1 MSHIQPPCGR
11 NLDNGPRGLRILL
24 VSTADLGGGAEIS
37 AWNLFKAFRRHGH
50 KSWLAVG
57 SKRTDDPNV
66 FSIPKDACRSS
77 WAQFWIRAANKLGRF
92 ESDVRGA
99 TRLRNLFRLVGE
111 PRRWLENGRGYEDF
125 NFPGSWRLLELT
137 ESLDIVHCYN
147 LHEGYFDLRLLPW
160 LSHQRPVILDLR
172 DAWLLSGHCAHS
184 FDCDRWKTG
193 CGKCPD
199 LTIYPAIQRD
209 ATAYNWQRKK
219 EIYSRSRLYVATPSK
234 WLMQKV
240 AQSMLAPAIVESK
253 VIPTGV
259 DLSLFRPDNKQF
271 ARAALKLPQEAR
283 IVLFVGNRIE
293 RSIWKDH
300 NMMRA
305 AFSHAAERSRE
316 RKLLF
321 VGLGGDRQVERFGN
335 AELRFIPYQQNWET
349 VARYYQAS
357 DLYVHAARADTFPR
371 AVLEALA
378 CGIPVVATEVGGIPE
393 QIKGL
398 RGVIS
403 ASVGSNRYGANHATG
418 ALVPTG
424 DTEAIAESV
433 RSLLSNDSLRQQMS
447 ENASKDAR
455 ERFDIEQ
462 QAKRYLQWY
471 AKLAGKVVSREDHLT
486 AAL

>member
-1 MSHIQPPCGR
+1 
-11 NLDNGPRGLRILL
+11 LRILL

-57 SKRTDDPNV
+57 NKRSDDPDV
-66 FSIPKDACRSS
+66 FSIPKDSCRSS

-99 TRLRNLFRLVGE
+99 TRLRNLFQLIGE
-111 PRRWLENGRGYEDF
+111 PRRWLENRRGYEDF

-137 ESLDIVHCYN
+137 ESPDIVHCYN

-240 AQSMLAPAIVESK
+240 AQSMLAPAIAESK

-259 DLSLFRPDNKQF
+259 DLSLFRPANKQF

-305 AFSHAAERSRE
+305 AFSLTAERSRE

-321 VGLGGDRQVERFGN
+321 VGLGGDAHVERFGN
-335 AELRFIPYQQNWET
+335 AELRFIPYQQDWET
-349 VARYYQAS
+349 VARHYQAC

-378 CGIPVVATEVGGIPE
+378 CGTPVVATEVGGIPE

-398 RGVIS
+398 RGAIS

-424 DTEAIAESV
+424 DAEAIAESV

-462 QAKRYLQWY
+462 QAERYLQWY
-471 AKLAGKVVSREDHLT
+471 AEIAGKVVSREDHLT